1 MAKKP
6 KLELV
11 GPTTADPSAPPA
23 TLGKAGRSVWQSIM
37 NDYSISDAGGLA
49 ILAQI
54 AGAYD
59 RIAECAEIIAREGAV
74 IRTKHGPKEHP
85 LLRTELG
92 CRSFIIR
99 AVHRLGLDVEPVK
112 PVGRPAKGFGWTG
125 NDD

>member
-1 MAKKP
+1 MAKQP

-23 TLGKAGRSVWQSIM
+23 NLGQAGRTAWQAVMSEYAIE
-37 NDYSISDAGGLA
+37 DAGGRA
-49 ILAQI
+49 ILLQI

-74 IRTKHGPKEHP
+74 IRTKHGPKERP

-99 AVHRLGLDVEPVK
+99 AVHRLGLDVEPVR
-112 PVGRPAKGFGWTG
+112 PVGRPPGRAHGWQP
-125 NDD
+125 